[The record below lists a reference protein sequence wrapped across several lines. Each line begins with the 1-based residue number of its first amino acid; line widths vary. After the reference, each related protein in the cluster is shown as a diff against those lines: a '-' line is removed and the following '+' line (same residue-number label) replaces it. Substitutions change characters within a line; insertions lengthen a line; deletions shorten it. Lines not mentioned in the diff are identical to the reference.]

1 MELDEFSRM
10 HAEIRKYALRV
21 IHGTISTQQGIRVVQ
36 RISKKYDIKP
46 ECVSHMLFE
55 LVRKIREE
63 EA

>member
-1 MELDEFSRM
+1 MELSDFTEM
-10 HAEIRKYALRV
+10 YVELTHYACRV
-21 IHGTISTQQGIRVVQ
+21 VDNKISTEQGIRVVQ